1 MIAAV
6 FADTLE
12 AKSVLTGIF
21 FFKGDKMSF
30 FDYIRAFIVGGV
42 LLVIAFGIPVVL
54 SVFNILCLFIAKIP
68 AKIRRTVWILTIVF
82 GIMLSFVYA
91 SVIME
96 IENKEWNLPIYMGYH
111 QPVWTE
117 GQGFY
122 VAICLLSLV
131 GFVILE
137 LRPASKTP
145 PLATV
150 LCMAPQYLMI
160 VTLVVWCIQIKD
172 INSPLPLMVLP
183 FNIVVMILTL
193 IRQKIAEWNASVE
206 HDEALYGKNAFFRT
220 LNRWMAK
227 ASLWPVFAFVAVIPL
242 LGIMLLILTLFGQQ
256 PDIIV
261 KAWTETAD
269 YTFSQ
274 RIPPEV
280 LPYDGHYLCTVA
292 ARGHKGLV
300 RPLRYGERN
309 GTVVTVNRQLEIANA
324 FEQILEER
332 TPRFHR
338 LVRNF
343 YDKHGLPIA
352 RVIRTKFSSDLV
364 YILMKPLEWIFL
376 VVLYLTDSNPE
387 NRIHVQYL
395 PSYREFLKNK

>member
-1 MIAAV
+1 
-6 FADTLE
+6 
-12 AKSVLTGIF
+12 
-21 FFKGDKMSF
+21 MSF

-145 PLATV
+145 PLVTV

-183 FNIVVMILTL
+183 INIVVMILTL

-206 HDEALYGKNAFFRT
+206 HDEALDGKNAFFRT

-269 YTFSQ
+269 YAFSQ

-324 FEQILEER
+324 FEQVLEER
-332 TPRFHR
+332 TPRLHR
-338 LVRNF
+338 LIRNF

-352 RVIRTKFSSDLV
+352 KVIRTKFSSDLV

-395 PSYREFLKNK
+395 PGYRDFLKEK

>member
-1 MIAAV
+1 
-6 FADTLE
+6 
-12 AKSVLTGIF
+12 
-21 FFKGDKMSF
+21 MSLI
-30 FDYIRAFIVGGV
+30 DHIRAFFVGGT
-42 LLVIAFGIPVVL
+42 LLVIAFGIPVTL
-54 SVFNILCLFIAKIP
+54 SVFNLICLFVKKIP
-68 AKIRRTVWILTIVF
+68 SKVRRMVWALTMVL
-82 GIMLSFVYA
+82 GLMLSYIYA
-91 SVIME
+91 YYIME
-96 IENKEWNLPIYMGYH
+96 IDNKEWNLPVYVGYH

-117 GQGFY
+117 AQGFY
-122 VAICLLSLV
+122 VAICILSLT
-131 GFVILE
+131 GFIILD
-137 LRPASKTP
+137 LRPSSKTP
-145 PLATV
+145 PLITV

-160 VTLVVWCIQIKD
+160 ITLVVWCIQINE
-172 INSPLPLMVLP
+172 INSPEPLMVLP
-183 FNIVVMILTL
+183 FNIIVMILTL
-193 IRQKIAEWNASVE
+193 FRHKIAEWNASVE
-206 HDEALYGKNAFFRT
+206 HDEAIYGKNAFFRT

-227 ASLWPVFAFVAVIPL
+227 ASMWPVFAFVAVIPI

-256 PDIIV
+256 PDLIV

-274 RIPPEV
+274 KIPPEV
-280 LPYDGHYLCTVA
+280 LPYDGHYLCTLA

-324 FEQILEER
+324 FEQVLEER

-352 RVIRTKFSSDLV
+352 RVIRSKSSSDLV

-376 VVLYLTDSNPE
+376 IVLYLTDPNPE
-387 NRIHVQYL
+387 NRIYVQYL
-395 PSYREFLKNK
+395 PGYRAFLKAK

>member
-1 MIAAV
+1 
-6 FADTLE
+6 
-12 AKSVLTGIF
+12 
-21 FFKGDKMSF
+21 MSF
-30 FDYIRAFIVGGV
+30 IDHIRAFFLGGT
-42 LLVIAFGIPVVL
+42 LLILAFGIPVTL
-54 SVFNILCLFIAKIP
+54 SIFNILCLFITRIP
-68 AKIRRTVWILTIVF
+68 AKVRRIVWALTMVF
-82 GIMLSFVYA
+82 GLMLSYLYA
-91 SVIME
+91 YFLME
-96 IENKEWNLPIYMGYH
+96 ISDKEWNLPAYAGYH
-111 QPVWTE
+111 QPIWTE

-122 VAICLLSLV
+122 VAICLLSLI

-137 LRPASKTP
+137 FRPASKTP
-145 PLATV
+145 PLVTV
-150 LCMAPQYLMI
+150 LCIAPQYLMI
-160 VTLVVWCIQIKD
+160 ATLVIWCIQIKE
-172 INSPLPLMVLP
+172 INSPLPLMILP

-193 IRQKIAEWNASVE
+193 IRLKIAEWNASVE

-220 LNRWMAK
+220 LNKWMAK
-227 ASLWPVFAFVAVIPL
+227 ASMWPIFAFVAVIPL

-269 YTFSQ
+269 YAFSQ

-280 LPYDGHYLCTVA
+280 PPYDGHYLCTVA
-292 ARGHKGLV
+292 ARGHKKLV
-300 RPLRYGERN
+300 RPLRYGERS

-324 FEQILEER
+324 FEQVLEER

-352 RVIRTKFSSDLV
+352 RLIRTKFSSDLV

-376 VVLYLTDSNPE
+376 IVLYLTDPNPE

-395 PSYREFLKNK
+395 PGYRDFLKSK